1 MRSEGNGAGRK
12 VAGGGKRERDRNA
25 ARHLDRKSERQR
37 KTYTYKHKGKIC
49 RGIRGNRQDPERD
62 NNEPI
67 LLDCQH
73 PSHHEGP

>member
-25 ARHLDRKSERQR
+25 ARHLDGKSERQR
-37 KTYTYKHKGKIC
+37 KTDKHKGKIC